1 MSGNDENNNASPYI
15 DWGEPLPR
23 SYAENCVV
31 AMVCDPDHLF
41 IYWDVATNVRVAGNQ
56 VILQAHCLS
65 EGRTQHI
72 ESGPAD
78 ECWYLQVTPNRTY
91 KVELY
96 ERTHTGDLRLLAASD
111 EVSIPVRHPGDLI
124 AGMPAEIVHAKR
136 HPLARCARP
145 QSAGDPWHNAPSRLE
160 PIVAADEPG
169 NPVGVPGSPVGVHS
183 GGL

>member
-1 MSGNDENNNASPYI
+1 MSGNDEGNNASPYI

-23 SYAENCVV
+23 SYAENCVM

-41 IYWDVATNVRVAGNQ
+41 IYWDVATDVRVAGSQ
-56 VILQAHCLS
+56 VVLQVHCLS

-72 ESGPAD
+72 EFDPVA

-96 ERTHTGDLRLLAASD
+96 ERTHTGDLRLLAASE
-111 EVSIPVRHPGDLI
+111 EVSTPIRHPGDLS
-124 AGMPAEIVHAKR
+124 AEMPAEIVHAKR
-136 HPLARCARP
+136 HPLARHARP
-145 QSAGDPWHNAPSRLE
+145 QPAGDARHVAPPSPE
-160 PIVAADEPG
+160 PMVAADEPG
-169 NPVGVPGSPVGVHS
+169 NLVGVHS